1 MAKSSERSF
10 DKVLLDLLVC
20 PISHAPLEYDR
31 KKNELISRQAG
42 LAFPIEDGV
51 PIMLADRARKLEGDE
66 I

>member
-1 MAKSSERSF
+1 MAKTSEHPF

-51 PIMLADRARKLEGDE
+51 PIMLADRARKLKGDE
-66 I
+66 T